1 MVRWAFVA
9 LVGHALDNGSGHMVT
24 FPLRSPHPGWPGL
37 ENVRDT
43 HDAAGLVC
51 AGLALHTVAQRFGC
65 PVNRV
70 PGAVVALACLLGLTR
85 WPGLQMAGRTAYGFV
100 LLSLADSC
108 VSRTL

>member
-1 MVRWAFVA
+1 MR
-9 LVGHALDNGSGHMVT
+9 LTMALDMWLHS
-24 FPLRSPHPGWPGL
+24 LS
-37 ENVRDT
+37 VRLIPVGRVYKWLGVRGT
-43 HDAAGLVC
+43 HGAAGLVC
-51 AGLALHTVAQRFGC
+51 AGLALHTVVQRFGC
-65 PVNRV
+65 PVNHM